1 VGRAS
6 HKTTRSLP
14 LPVPYRFVQ
23 ILVCRVYSCIVWAFE
38 QSETQEAAELK
49 QLLLRLCGRQMR
61 VGVQETTPAL
71 LAGFW
76 NLQAIADV
84 LDDYDVDTIR
94 RFAQLI
100 DKTVGLLVQAEPEA

>member
-1 VGRAS
+1 
-6 HKTTRSLP
+6 
-14 LPVPYRFVQ
+14 
-23 ILVCRVYSCIVWAFE
+23 
-38 QSETQEAAELK
+38 
-49 QLLLRLCGRQMR
+49 MR

-100 DKTVGLLVQAEPEA
+100 DKTVGLLVQAEPEV